1 MVLGST
7 GVDFTSLVALEIGQI
22 SNLSHIGEE
31 FMRCLT
37 ALEDLSIKDCKEVR
51 WLRLEKLGGL
61 KHLTMC
67 GCPTLI
73 SLEEQACRNLEKLPN
88 EMQSLGSMTELIIE
102 GCPKLVNILE
112 KGWPPMLR
120 KLHLFHCEG
129 LEALPGDWMMMRM
142 EGDNTNSLC
151 VLESMEISSCP
162 SLIFFPKGEL
172 PTSLTRLCIANCEN
186 VESLPEGI
194 MHTCHIEKLDIFNY
208 SSLTS
213 FPRGELP
220 STLKELFSG
229 SWGLGFGLN
238 LTHVEIEGG
247 YKNVVS
253 FSNDDCCFLLPT
265 SLTYL
270 SIGRFQNLE
279 SIASLSLQTLVSL
292 EYLHLYD
299 CPTLQQFLPKEG
311 LPATLCPR
319 EFWPHV
325 GDSKFGVNL
334 VWALAISQFVFVLYK
349 VNVYSAMGES
359 GWVNPVRTRG
369 GFSSS
374 IMLLIVPEGL
384 LDFA

>member
-31 FMRCLT
+31 FMRCLP

-61 KHLTMC
+61 NHLTMC

-73 SLEEQACRNLEKLPN
+73 SLEEQALPCNLQYLEIEGCRNLEKLPN
-88 EMQSLGSMTELIIE
+88 EMQSLGSVTELIIE

-112 KGWPPMLR
+112 KGWPPLLR

-172 PTSLTRLCIANCEN
+172 STSLTRLCIANCEN

-194 MHTCHIEKLDIFNY
+194 MHSCRLEKLDIFNC

-220 STLKELFSG
+220 STLKELFVG
-229 SWGLGFGLN
+229 SCGNLKLLPNFMQSLTSLVIRDCRNLNFQQHHMQN
-238 LTHVEIEGG
+238 LTSLGNFTISKCQGLSEDSTG
-247 YKNVVS
+247 S
-253 FSNDDCCFLLPT
+253 PLLQD
-265 SLTYL
+265 SEL
-270 SIGRFQNLE
+270 
-279 SIASLSLQTLVSL
+279 LQ
-292 EYLHLYD
+292 
-299 CPTLQQFLPKEG
+299 
-311 LPATLCPR
+311 LCPR
-319 EFWPHV
+319 EFWLHV

-349 VNVYSAMGES
+349 VNVYSVMGES
-359 GWVNPVRTRG
+359 RWVNPVRTRR

>member
-31 FMRCLT
+31 FMRCLP

-61 KHLTMC
+61 NHLTMC

-73 SLEEQACRNLEKLPN
+73 SLEEQALPCNLQYLEIEGCRNLEKLPN
-88 EMQSLGSMTELIIE
+88 EMQSLGSVTELIIE

-112 KGWPPMLR
+112 KGWPPLLR

-172 PTSLTRLCIANCEN
+172 STSLTRLCIANCEN

-194 MHTCHIEKLDIFNY
+194 MHSCRLEKLDIFNC

-220 STLKELFSG
+220 STLKELFVG
-229 SWGLGFGLN
+229 SCGNLKLLPNFMQSLTSLVIRDCRNLNFQQHHMQNLTSLGNFTISKCQGLVSFLEGGLGFGLN
-238 LTHVEIEGG
+238 LTHVEIEGCENL
-247 YKNVVS
+247 KM
-253 FSNDDCCFLLPT
+253 P
-265 SLTYL
+265 L
-270 SIGRFQNLE
+270 SE
-279 SIASLSLQTLVSL
+279 
-292 EYLHLYD
+292 
-299 CPTLQQFLPKEG
+299 
-311 LPATLCPR
+311 
-319 EFWPHV
+319 
-325 GDSKFGVNL
+325 
-334 VWALAISQFVFVLYK
+334 
-349 VNVYSAMGES
+349 
-359 GWVNPVRTRG
+359 
-369 GFSSS
+369 
-374 IMLLIVPEGL
+374 
-384 LDFA
+384 